1 MPANVY
7 HYNPIVVPIKR
18 RIHMKL
24 KPVLFPLSRIFTL
37 LVLCLTLVAS
47 QAIAQN
53 DTSDDMA
60 VLNRSSKA
68 FVNIVKKA
76 KPAVVNI
83 KVEKTSSSPE
93 GMTPEDM
100 FNNPFF
106 EHFFGPQFRQQHP
119 QPREYKQRALGSG
132 FIISKDGFILTNNHV
147 VEGADSIKVTLSD
160 NRDFDAKVIGTD
172 PQSDVALLKIAD
184 PENLPVLP
192 LGDSSKLEAG
202 EWVIAIGNPFG
213 LSQTV
218 TVGVVSAT
226 GRSSIGIN
234 DYENFIQTDAAI
246 NPGNSGGPLIN
257 GQGQVIGI
265 NTALYS
271 RTGGYM
277 GIGFAIPINMVRS
290 IEDQLQKQGKVTRGW
305 LGIVIQDVNEDLAQ
319 SFGLKH
325 VGGILISE
333 VQKDS
338 PASAA
343 GLKQGDVILRLNDVE
358 LKNVSDLRNRVA
370 LLQPGSKAMLDIMRD
385 GREKKVQV
393 TIGEQPANFA
403 KGGGMYPSQ
412 DQLLNQYGLT
422 LQELTPELSKKFGYD
437 ENSGLIISN
446 VASDSAAEA
455 AGLKPGQLVE
465 EVNRQRV
472 RNLQDLNNAL
482 QNTSSNKI
490 LLRVRAGNYS
500 TYVVLSAK

>member
-1 MPANVY
+1 M
-7 HYNPIVVPIKR
+7 
-18 RIHMKL
+18 
-24 KPVLFPLSRIFTL
+24 
-37 LVLCLTLVAS
+37 LCLTLVAS
-47 QAIAQN
+47 HAVAQN
-53 DTSDDMA
+53 DTSEDMA
-60 VLNRSSKA
+60 VLNESSKA

-83 KVEKTSSSPE
+83 RVEKTSSSPD

-106 EHFFGPQFRQQHP
+106 EHFFGPQFRQQQP
-119 QPREYKQRALGSG
+119 QPREYKQHALGSG
-132 FIISKDGFILTNNHV
+132 FIISKDGYILTNNHV

-160 NRDFDAKVIGTD
+160 NRDFNAKVIGTD
-172 PQSDVALLKIAD
+172 PQSDVALLKISD

-257 GQGQVIGI
+257 GEGQVIGI

-305 LGIVIQDVNEDLAQ
+305 LGVVIQNVNEDLAQ
-319 SFGLKH
+319 SFGLKQA
-325 VGGILISE
+325 GGILISE
-333 VQKDS
+333 VQKNS

-343 GLKQGDVILRLNDVE
+343 GLKQGDVILRLNDVK
-358 LKNVSDLRNRVA
+358 LTNVSDLRNRVA

-385 GREKKVQV
+385 GREKKIQV

-403 KGGGMYPSQ
+403 KGGMYPSQ
-412 DQLLNQYGLT
+412 DQLLSQYGLT
-422 LQELTPELSKKFGYD
+422 LQELTPELAQKFGYD
-437 ENSGLIISN
+437 EHSGLVISN
-446 VASDSAAEA
+446 VEADSPAEA

-465 EVNRQRV
+465 EVNRERV
-472 RNLQDLNNAL
+472 RNLEDLNKAL
-482 QNTSSNKI
+482 QGSSSNKV

>member
-1 MPANVY
+1 MNREKIPF
-7 HYNPIVVPIKR
+7 PIPGILA
-18 RIHMKL
+18 I
-24 KPVLFPLSRIFTL
+24 L
-37 LVLCLTLVAS
+37 LLCLTFNVTQSFAKTDTNEDL
-47 QAIAQN
+47 AIL
-53 DTSDDMA
+53 DM
-60 VLNRSSKA
+60 SSKA

-83 KVEKTSSSPE
+83 KVEKTTTSNYP
-93 GMTPEDM
+93 GGLGPEDL

-106 EHFFGPQFRQQHP
+106 EQFFGPQFRQQQQKP
-119 QPREYKQRALGSG
+119 QERKQYGLGSG

-147 VEGADSIKVTLSD
+147 VDQADSIKVTLSD
-160 NRDFDAKVIGTD
+160 DRDFDAKVIGTD
-172 PQSDVALLKIAD
+172 PQTDVALIKIED

-192 LGDSSKLEAG
+192 LGDSSALEPG

-226 GRSSIGIN
+226 GRSSVGIS

-257 GQGQVIGI
+257 GKGEVIGI
-265 NTALYS
+265 NTALFS

-277 GIGFAIPINMVRS
+277 GIGFAIPINMAKS
-290 IEDQLQKQGKVTRGW
+290 IEGQLQKEGKVTRGW
-305 LGIVIQDVNEDLAQ
+305 LGVVIQNVDKNLAE
-319 SFGLKH
+319 SFGLKEAN
-325 VGGILISE
+325 GILVSQ

-343 GLKQGDVILRLNDVE
+343 GLQQGDIILRLNGAEVQ
-358 LKNVSDLRNRVA
+358 NVSVLRNQVA

-385 GREKKVQV
+385 GRDKKIQI
-393 TIGEQPANFA
+393 TIGEQPADFS
-403 KGGGMYPSQ
+403 KGGGVQSGN
-412 DQLLNQYGLT
+412 DLLDQYGLS
-422 LQELTPELSKKFGYD
+422 LQELTPELARKFNYEEG
-437 ENSGLIISN
+437 SGLIISD
-446 VASDSAAEA
+446 VASGSAAEA

-465 EVNRQRV
+465 EVNRARV
-472 RNLQDLNNAL
+472 SNLNDLDNIL
-482 QNTSSNKI
+482 KQSKSDKV
-490 LLRVRAGNYS
+490 LLRIRSGNFS